1 MSLLKRLWL
10 DTGAAVYSA
19 EIALVAAVMVMGLV
33 GGWRNV
39 RSAVHR
45 ELSDMAGAFTQL
57 DQSFLYRGAEGH
69 SGGVAGSQ
77 FSDQPFSLHAPGL
90 AGPGPNVCIEIDGD

>member
-33 GGWRNV
+33 GGWKNV
-39 RSAVHR
+39 RRAVHR

-57 DQSFLYRGAEGH
+57 DQSFLYQGVDGH
-69 SGGVAGSQ
+69 SGGVAGSL
-77 FSDQPFSLHAPGL
+77 FSDQSSPLPTSGF
-90 AGPGPNVCIEIDGD
+90 AGHGPDVCLEIDGG